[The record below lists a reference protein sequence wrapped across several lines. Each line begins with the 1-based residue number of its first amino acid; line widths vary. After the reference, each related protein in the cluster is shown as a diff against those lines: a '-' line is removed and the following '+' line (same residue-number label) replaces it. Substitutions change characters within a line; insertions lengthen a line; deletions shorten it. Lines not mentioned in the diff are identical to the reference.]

1 MTLGRRAYL
10 VGGAALFV
18 ASSIPSLQAVSLK
31 QKTSFLSSVP
41 DDDSDDVEPDA
52 AGAEATSRPVH
63 YMVIEKNRHKNGDP
77 NWDYKTVQSDDIY
90 SWDFPRDNQH
100 MKTEEAVKSQ
110 SDGPKASDE
119 EAEDSSKEA
128 AAEKSEEKSDED
140 SESDME
146 KDSSEGAEEES
157 AENVSEEA
165 AEEKSEEKPAEK
177 PEEKSDEDRVNDMEK
192 EVDEAAAKEQE
203 ETTEKTE
210 EKPEES
216 PESGSDE
223 DKVADME
230 KEVEQEGEEAP
241 PEEAPAY
248 EMPEKQLPAV
258 EPPEAPDTPKAGV
271 KVPAADNAD
280 NFP

>member
-18 ASSIPSLQAVSLK
+18 AGSIPSLQAVSLK

-41 DDDSDDVEPDA
+41 DDDGVDDADA

-63 YMVIEKNRHKNGDP
+63 YMVIEKNRHKSGDP

-110 SDGPKASDE
+110 ADGPKASDE
-119 EAEDSSKEA
+119 EAED
-128 AAEKSEEKSDED
+128 SEEKSDED

-165 AEEKSEEKPAEK
+165 AAEK
-177 PEEKSDEDRVNDMEK
+177 PEEKSDEDRVSDMEK

-216 PESGSDE
+216 SESGSDE
-223 DKVADME
+223 DKVEDME
-230 KEVEQEGEEAP
+230 KEVEQDGEEAP
-241 PEEAPAY
+241 PKEEPAY